1 MGSYTISLRFKPL
14 EGFNTQ
20 FLQERIPQPSLRIA
34 QIQDK
39 ARMTHKSALKG
50 YASDDLMH

>member
-1 MGSYTISLRFKPL
+1 MGSYTISSKFKSL

-20 FLQERIPQPSLRIA
+20 FLLEWIPQPNLKIV

-39 ARMTHKSALKG
+39 GRMTHKSALK
-50 YASDDLMH
+50 DMQVMI

>member
-20 FLQERIPQPSLRIA
+20 VLQEKIPQPNSKIA
-34 QIQDK
+34 QIQNK
-39 ARMTHKSALKG
+39 ARMTHKGALK
-50 YASDDLMH
+50 DM

>member
-20 FLQERIPQPSLRIA
+20 ILQEKIPQPSLRIA
-34 QIQDK
+34 QIQGE
-39 ARMTHKSALKG
+39 ARMTHKSALK
-50 YASDDLMH
+50 DMQVMI